1 MNHPNPTPVQPLP
14 EKVTEEKTEKELD
27 PDTEVHKQ
35 GSDFIKKE
43 DHHLEVDD
51 EVKKG

>member
-1 MNHPNPTPVQPLP
+1 MNTPDNTPQPEKP
-14 EKVTEEKTEKELD
+14 EKVSEEKIEKELD
-27 PDTEVHKQ
+27 PDTEIHDG

-43 DHHLEVDD
+43 DHRLEVDD